1 MLEDEENIMRSL
13 FLPLVA
19 ALAILPANV
28 LAQTIPPAPPQVNG
42 ATSPGVPICYTSPNL
57 VNCPGG
63 GGVTGSPGIG
73 QYYIPTSALAYTS
86 TTDALAAVQRKSEHV
101 VSGGVAMS
109 AAMDMISPADGR
121 TNRIGG
127 GISTFN
133 DQAGVAVV
141 YTHQADGWDAG
152 FGLATSR
159 YQNMAK
165 ATVGFS
171 W

>member
-1 MLEDEENIMRSL
+1 MRS
-13 FLPLVA
+13 FVLPLVA

-28 LAQTIPPAPPQVNG
+28 LAQTIPPPPSGIGG
-42 ATSPGVPICYTSPNL
+42 ATTPGVEICYTSLNL
-57 VNCPGG
+57 ANCQGSDR
-63 GGVTGSPGIG
+63 VTAAPGIG
-73 QYYIPTSALAYTS
+73 LYFIPTSSLAYTS
-86 TTDALAAVQRKSEHV
+86 TTDALAAVQRKAEHV

-109 AAMDMISPADGR
+109 AALDMISPADGR
-121 TNRIGG
+121 ANRIGG

-133 DQAGVAVV
+133 DQAGLAVV
-141 YTHQADGWDAG
+141 YTHQKDGWDAG
-152 FGLATSR
+152 IGLATSR

>member
-1 MLEDEENIMRSL
+1 MRSL
-13 FLPLVA
+13 VLPLVA

-42 ATSPGVPICYTSPNL
+42 ATAPGIPICYTSPTDV

-63 GGVTGSPGIG
+63 GGVVGEPGVS
-73 QYYIPTSALAYTS
+73 QYYIPTSALAYAS
-86 TTDALAAVQRKSEHV
+86 TTNALAAIQRKAEHV

-109 AAMDMISPADGR
+109 AALDMISPGDGR

-133 DQAGVAVV
+133 DQAGLALV
-141 YTHQADGWDAG
+141 YTRQADGWDAG
-152 FGLATSR
+152 VGLATSR

-165 ATVGFS
+165 ATIGFS

>member
-1 MLEDEENIMRSL
+1 MRSL
-13 FLPLVA
+13 ALQLIA

-28 LAQTIPPAPPQVNG
+28 PAQTIPPAPSGAGG
-42 ATSPGVPICYTSPNL
+42 ATTPGVEVCYTSLNL
-57 VNCPGG
+57 ANCPGSG
-63 GGVTGSPGIG
+63 STFGSPGIG

-86 TTDALAAVQRKSEHV
+86 TTDALAAAQRKAEHV

-109 AAMDMISPADGR
+109 AALDMISPADGR

-133 DQAGVAVV
+133 DQAGLALV
-141 YTHQADGWDAG
+141 YTHQKDGWDAG
-152 FGLATSR
+152 IGLATSR